1 MTRDQHDDAHLE
13 DESPTTDSHSHS
25 PTEADTPAAQQIR
38 PEHGQTAGELLWL
51 DPAVLE
57 QARNRPEKP
66 SSPEVEASIV
76 EHGNLVPL
84 VVVRTGEDRYAVWD
98 GWHRVVLLRKT
109 THMARCAVYPLDTSA
124 EQLELEA
131 ARIALQF
138 NTGAHRYSQSEIDRA
153 DAVAQMLDLGLSD
166 KQTRQQ
172 LVGVTSKEIAAV
184 KAVTR
189 SAMARQALYD
199 SDLDLVQAAAVAEH
213 FADDLDAVNEL
224 IEAAARG
231 QFDHHLQHLLDARAE
246 AAAEAATAA
255 AYNAAAHRFE
265 EAGIAVLEPGE
276 AEDAILLEELLD
288 ADGNTLTPQ
297 SVPTEHLAVV
307 LVRQAVV
314 VETEERIPVDLIDLR
329 TEVYPD
335 DEPDPG
341 MYHVAEVTLLDAF
354 EPDYYCT
361 DPAALGLVH
370 ARLHEAPTDA
380 ADPADE
386 VEDPAELA
394 ERRARQALRARQ
406 AAEAE
411 QARREEE
418 ARRRA
423 QVTELNRRARAAT
436 KVRRAWLAKQLFG
449 GQKTV
454 SAGSWELIGR
464 VIGHPDLLTGY
475 HTSALVADL
484 GKKVPNSASST
495 GVKARDNHGALRA
508 LLRVVAAMEAHLQPV
523 HERPDYYR
531 RADSLMGDYLG
542 FLGGLGYRLA
552 PVERLVIGDFTIAQV
567 LNEAPLGPD
576 TPGEE
581 DSRTSSDRVDGDSG
595 PEAMG
600 DDAEETGAAP
610 FEPAA

>member
-1 MTRDQHDDAHLE
+1 MTLDQHDNAYRE
-13 DESPTTDSHSHS
+13 GESPTTVPHSQSHAEPDSHS
-25 PTEADTPAAQQIR
+25 TQRTR
-38 PEHGQTAGELLWL
+38 PEHGQVAGELLWL

-66 SSPEVEASIV
+66 IAPEVEASIT

-84 VVVRTGEDRYAVWD
+84 VVVRTEEGRYAVWD
-98 GWHRVVLLRKT
+98 GWHRVILLRKT
-109 THMARCAVYPLDTSA
+109 SHMARCAVYPLDTSA

-184 KAVTR
+184 KTVTR
-189 SAMARQALYD
+189 SATARQALYD

-255 AYNAAAHRFE
+255 AYSAAAHRFE
-265 EAGIAVLEPGE
+265 KAGIAVLEPGD
-276 AEDAILLEELLD
+276 AEDAVLLDELLD
-288 ADGNTLTPQ
+288 ADGNTPTPQ

-314 VETEERIPVDLIDLR
+314 EGTEERIPVDLIDLR
-329 TEVYPD
+329 TEMYPD

-341 MYHVAEVTLLDAF
+341 MYHVAAVTLLDDFA
-354 EPDYYCT
+354 PDYYCT
-361 DPAALGLVH
+361 DPEALGLVH
-370 ARLHEAPTDA
+370 ARLDDEPANA
-380 ADPADE
+380 ADHAEE

-394 ERRARQALRARQ
+394 ERRARQALQARQ

-418 ARRRA
+418 AQRRA

-436 KVRRAWLAKQLFG
+436 KVRRAWLAKHLFG

-464 VIGHPDLLTGY
+464 VIAHPDLLTGH
-475 HTSALVADL
+475 HTSGLVADL

-508 LLRVVAAMEAHLQPV
+508 LLRVVAAVEAHLQPV

-531 RADSLMGDYLG
+531 RADSLMADYLR
-542 FLGGLGYRLA
+542 FLDGLGYPLA
-552 PVERLVIGDFTIAQV
+552 PVERLVTGDFTTAQV
-567 LNEAPLGPD
+567 LGEAPLGPD
-576 TPGEE
+576 TPGPE
-581 DSRTSSDRVDGDSG
+581 DSRATTDGVSG
-595 PEAMG
+595 DPAPEILG
-600 DDAEETGAAP
+600 DDTEETGTDP
-610 FEPAA
+610 LEPAA